1 MQPALWDGQIQQA
14 ATNAA
19 DGWCDAA
26 LVAVRHAAARHR
38 RFTTD
43 EVWAE
48 LMHDTHEHRALGA
61 VMRRARSLGL
71 CEPTGEYRSSTREI
85 AHGRP
90 VRVWRAL

>member
-1 MQPALWDGQIQQA
+1 MQPALWDGPIEQA
-14 ATNAA
+14 AANAA

-26 LVAVRHAAARHR
+26 LDAVRRVAARNR

-43 EVWAE
+43 EVWLE
-48 LMHDTHEHRALGA
+48 LHHDTHEHRALGS

-71 CEPTGEYRSSTREI
+71 CEPTGEYVTSTRVI